1 MMAGRL
7 AALLIVGVLALTACG
22 DDGGSEPEQL
32 TLDEPTPTATPEP
45 STPADDGPIPEDPV
59 DGEVTRGLSAAK
71 GAEQRAVEE
80 VWLAYWTELIEMYA
94 SGEVD
99 RDAVYALADD
109 AAATGPLEYAAELKA
124 DGHHQTGG
132 VIAATSSIKI
142 SGDTATVIGCMRNT
156 TIDVDADGEA
166 VERPSAF
173 LTTKDTLRREGPDWR
188 VTEQLITDKDAPCA
202 YR

>member
-7 AALLIVGVLALTACG
+7 AALLSVGVLALTACG

-32 TLDEPTPTATPEP
+32 SLDEPTPTATPEP
-45 STPADDGPIPEDPV
+45 TTPVDDGPIPEDPV

-71 GAEQRAVEE
+71 GAEQSAVEE

-94 SGEVD
+94 TGEVD

-109 AAATGPLEYAAELKA
+109 AAATGPLEYAAELQA
-124 DGHHQTGG
+124 DGHRQTGG
-132 VIAATSSIKI
+132 VIAATTSIKVA
-142 SGDTATVIGCMRNT
+142 GDTATVIGCMRNT
-156 TIDVDADGEA
+156 TIDVDADGQA
-166 VERPSAF
+166 VEQPSAF

-188 VTEQLITDKDAPCA
+188 LTEQIITDKDAPCA